1 MHPRPTEKTFQMGVR
16 DAKKSDPGMV
26 RRTPWPLLAAPDC
39 HPKKYGLKR
48 GTSAVLNPLE
58 AAYADRRIERFSYCV
73 ERSVR
78 YYDALVADFRFWM
91 SE

>member
-1 MHPRPTEKTFQMGVR
+1 MLSVNVQVTHLSAHAPAVARRAGLSPEKVRPQE
-16 DAKKSDPGMV
+16 
-26 RRTPWPLLAAPDC
+26 
-39 HPKKYGLKR
+39 

-58 AAYADRRIERFSYCV
+58 AAYADRRIERFSHCV
-73 ERSVR
+73 ERSER